1 MRHGTAADVRKA
13 LLAARARTL
22 ALADDWQAALGP
34 GLRIACASEL
44 NPPLWE
50 WGHVAWFQEW
60 WIARN
65 RERALG
71 VRCDPDHARPPSLL
85 PNADA
90 WYDSSRVAHATRWE
104 LPLPDADG
112 TRGYLAAT
120 LERTLALL
128 ADLPPDA

>member
-1 MRHGTAADVRKA
+1 MRGNQCRAADVRAA

-34 GLRIACASEL
+34 GLGIGYATEF

-65 RERALG
+65 RQAISCDLDAL
-71 VRCDPDHARPPSLL
+71 LEEI
-85 PNADA
+85 ADA
-90 WYDSSRVAHATRWE
+90 TRQQVI
-104 LPLPDADG
+104 
-112 TRGYLAAT
+112 
-120 LERTLALL
+120 ERPAR
-128 ADLPPDA
+128 APAG